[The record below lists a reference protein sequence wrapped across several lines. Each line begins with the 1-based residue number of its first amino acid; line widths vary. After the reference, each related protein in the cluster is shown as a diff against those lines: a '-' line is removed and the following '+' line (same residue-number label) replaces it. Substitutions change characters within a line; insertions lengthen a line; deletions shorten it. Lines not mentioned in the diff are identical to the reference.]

1 MVLVERILGIAHTY
15 APHIFRTKGK
25 HTPPTLAQGQ
35 FLVRRAADVVVGRRP
50 KKRSLHEVNEHFQSS
65 PILQLPPTSAQ
76 GQFLVRRA
84 ADVAVGRR
92 LKKRSLRYVNEHFS
106 VKPNL
111 QFPPTSAGDPISCQ
125 KGGRCGSGSQTEKA
139 EFTICK

>member
-25 HTPPTLAQGQ
+25 HTPPTLARGQ

-50 KKRSLHEVNEHFQSS
+50 KKRSLHEVNEHF
-65 PILQLPPTSAQ
+65 
-76 GQFLVRRA
+76 
-84 ADVAVGRR
+84 
-92 LKKRSLRYVNEHFS
+92 S
-106 VKPNL
+106 VKPNIAVSTHL
-111 QFPPTSAGDPISCQ
+111 GARPISCQ
-125 KGGRCGSGSQTEKA
+125 KGGRCGSGSQIEKA